1 MIVHSS
7 NLAWAPKMG
16 IRNGKGPARSADYL
30 RPGDLGGVLAA
41 GRTELEPGST
51 IGEHAHA
58 DSDELYLIVEGQG
71 TGILNGE
78 RFPVAAGDL
87 FVLKAGGSHG
97 LENTSDAPLV
107 LFGLLTR
114 PDA

>member
-7 NLAWAPKMG
+7 DLAWAPKMG

-30 RPGDLGGVLAA
+30 RPGDLAGVMSA
-41 GRTELEPGST
+41 GRTELEPGSSV
-51 IGEHAHA
+51 GEHTHA
-58 DSDELYLIVEGQG
+58 DSDELYLIVEGHG
-71 TGILNGE
+71 TGVLNGV

-97 LENTSDAPLV
+97 LENTSDAPLAF
-107 LFGLLTR
+107 FGLLTR
-114 PDA
+114 PGA